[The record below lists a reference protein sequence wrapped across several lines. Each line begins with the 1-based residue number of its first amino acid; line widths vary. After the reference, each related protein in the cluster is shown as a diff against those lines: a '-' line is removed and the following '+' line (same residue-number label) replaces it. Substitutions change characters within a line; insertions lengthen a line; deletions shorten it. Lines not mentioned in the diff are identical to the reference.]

1 MDENK
6 KNKLSEG
13 VIGGIIGAI
22 ATVVTLAI
30 IGFILY
36 KTGFGNLNNNGNAQN
51 NSNNA
56 ANSASSNSAS
66 YASLLEGVESEHS
79 LEWFNLKFVPASD
92 MVLLTKAQ
100 INEFMGDGAAD
111 HYEFVAVN
119 QEVNKIIY
127 GFIINKTTE
136 EDYTAEKY
144 IEESLQNVN
153 HGEITKQ
160 TMGNRE
166 FVTSE
171 IVRNEDG
178 ENYVENCYVYKFGD
192 KLLCLDFWRTS
203 DQPNNLADM
212 VSEL

>member
-1 MDENK
+1 MEENK
-6 KNKLSEG
+6 KYKLSEG
-13 VIGGIIGAI
+13 VIGGIIGAV
-22 ATVVTLAI
+22 ATVITLAI
-30 IGFILY
+30 IGFIMY
-36 KTGFGNLNNNGNAQN
+36 KSGFSNVINNGNAQN
-51 NSNNA
+51 NSNNTT
-56 ANSASSNSAS
+56 NSASSNMTLN
-66 YASLLEGVESEHS
+66 ASLLEGAEKEHA
-79 LEWFNLKFVPASD
+79 LEWFNLKFTPASD

-144 IEESLQNVN
+144 IEDSLQNVN

-171 IVRNEDG
+171 IILNEDG
-178 ENYVENCYVYKFGD
+178 QNYVETC
-192 KLLCLDFWRTS
+192 
-203 DQPNNLADM
+203 
-212 VSEL
+212 